1 MTQRTTTIDKL
12 VVYFNEIGQILK
24 PHEYRLRTDTPIRFA
39 RIRSIFGSW
48 NRMENLVRKHNTR
61 NEKPADYVPPTDVD
75 AILNARYAK
84 AQVVVPNEAVE
95 TVTTAVLVE
104 KEPKPEVWPPE
115 PAEEPK
121 RPTAPPLKKG

>member
-1 MTQRTTTIDKL
+1 MTQRTATIDTL
-12 VVYFNEIGQILK
+12 VVYFNKIGQILK

-48 NRMENLVRKHNTR
+48 NRMENLVRKHNAR

-75 AILNARYAK
+75 VILAAIYAK
-84 AQVVVPNEAVE
+84 TQPAPDISNEVE
-95 TVTTAVLVE
+95 QTPAELADS
-104 KEPKPEVWPPE
+104 EPRPEVWPPE
-115 PAEEPK
+115 PEEPK